1 MTFSFLLPVRNRLE
15 YFRYAVES
23 VRRQDDPDWEIVVS
37 DNASDDD
44 IEGYVASLGDERIR
58 YLRQPQAVP
67 VTENWNAALAAS
79 RGDYVL
85 MLGDDD
91 AVLPNYLSRI
101 RRLIDDFAEPDVL
114 YTSAFLYAYPGAMPD
129 EPRGYLQ
136 PYGYAPFFRGAEAP
150 FVLDSDEAR
159 RLVRDAMSFRVR
171 YGFNMQFAAVSRK
184 RIEQLTDGG
193 EFFRSPFPDY
203 YAMNLLFLRAPRI
216 VVEPRPLVVI
226 GVTPK
231 SYGAHHFAGRQREG
245 AAFLSGE
252 ATSVADLPGSDLN
265 RGWLRAL
272 ETLSAR
278 PDVDLSPS
286 YRRYRLLQAVEVLEA
301 RYLRRVLS
309 RKLGQRMIVQGK
321 HLLLRQ
327 TPQWTPTREIGR
339 YSNILEA
346 VESAGLRTTTV

>member
-23 VRRQDDPDWEIVVS
+23 VLRQDDPNWEIVVS

-44 IEGYVASLGDERIR
+44 IGGYVASLGDERIR
-58 YLRQPQAVP
+58 YLRQSQAVP

-91 AVLPNYLSRI
+91 AVMPDYLSRA
-101 RRLIDDFAEPDVL
+101 RRLIDDFEEPDVV
-114 YTSAFLYAYPGAMPD
+114 YTSALLYAYPGAMPD

-136 PYGYAPFFRGAEAP
+136 PYGYARFFRGAKGP
-150 FVLDSDEAR
+150 FVLDPDEAR
-159 RLVRDAMSFRVR
+159 RLVREAMSFRVR
-171 YGFNMQFAAVSRK
+171 YGFNMQFAAVSR
-184 RIEQLTDGG
+184 RQIERLSDGG

-203 YAMNLLFLRAPRI
+203 YAMNLLFLRARRI
-216 VVEPRPLVVI
+216 VVEPRSLVVI

-231 SYGAHHFAGRQREG
+231 SYGAHHFAGRQQEG
-245 AAFLSGE
+245 AALLSGE
-252 ATSVADLPGSDLN
+252 ASPGLDLPGSNLN
-265 RGWLRAL
+265 RGWLQAL

-278 PDVDLSPS
+278 PDVDLRPN
-286 YRRYRLLQAVEVLEA
+286 YRRYRRLQAVEVLEA

-309 RKLGQRMIVQGK
+309 RGLGRRVIVQGK

-327 TPQWTPTREIGR
+327 TPRWTPVREVGR
-339 YSNILEA
+339 YANILEA
-346 VESAGLRTTTV
+346 VESAGLRMTAV